1 MVVESSNDALSDKSS
16 GANENSLRKK
26 VGMLVRVTRRMINYC
41 ARVWLSSRKTD
52 AFFFQE
58 LKLSFQKE
66 LENEQLPEFSRILMR
81 LNVSV
86 LSPRIHNVI
95 IPRSTYKVLPND
107 TVEMRMRGG
116 SVQLQGFYRAV
127 YRTIREGELAANL
140 SSFAINLK
148 FKISTTFAG
157 KLLLENVVCDAEV
170 RVVDVQLVPKLHD
183 LVDEGL
189 RTAFDEHTSV
199 SHIINRAFC
208 ICAIFLQYKDIMEH
222 LLIDTTISY
231 GISLMEDY
239 FDFPLVGTPTIS
251 KMNTT
256 SLHPLV
262 VCSLS
267 SDFHDVPYLQK
278 LPEDKSKMVYIYIT
292 EFVLN
297 SFLKKLD
304 TFGNTALLL
313 SAVPEFD
320 GLLQLNCSEN
330 LECMGDFL
338 QDAEPYQ
345 FDSGTMLLKMRS
357 PAVATLRD
365 GFMLLDLNLKVTV
378 SYVQDGVDVNVLE
391 FDWLLTVRINNAFLN
406 EHLVSK
412 VLFF

>member
-1 MVVESSNDALSDKSS
+1 
-16 GANENSLRKK
+16 
-26 VGMLVRVTRRMINYC
+26 
-41 ARVWLSSRKTD
+41 
-52 AFFFQE
+52 
-58 LKLSFQKE
+58 
-66 LENEQLPEFSRILMR
+66 
-81 LNVSV
+81 
-86 LSPRIHNVI
+86 
-95 IPRSTYKVLPND
+95 
-107 TVEMRMRGG
+107 MRMRGG

-189 RTAFDEHTSV
+189 RTALDEHTSV
-199 SHIINRAFC
+199 V
-208 ICAIFLQYKDIMEH
+208 
-222 LLIDTTISY
+222 IS
-231 GISLMEDY
+231 
-239 FDFPLVGTPTIS
+239 
-251 KMNTT
+251 
-256 SLHPLV
+256 
-262 VCSLS
+262 
-267 SDFHDVPYLQK
+267 VPYLQK
-278 LPEDKSKMVYIYIT
+278 FPEDKSKMVYIYIT

-412 VLFF
+412 DEAVRITNATLSLVELKMSGVTPYVEMVPNFTEHLQRLIVSRRKALEKLLTEQCSLITVIPDTAYEAVSRTGAFRNRTMLIATDMEWTPEHFSLFS